1 VTVRLKIVDKTLA
14 YRTITKTVT
23 VP

>member
-1 VTVRLKIVDKTLA
+1 VTVKLKIVDKTLA